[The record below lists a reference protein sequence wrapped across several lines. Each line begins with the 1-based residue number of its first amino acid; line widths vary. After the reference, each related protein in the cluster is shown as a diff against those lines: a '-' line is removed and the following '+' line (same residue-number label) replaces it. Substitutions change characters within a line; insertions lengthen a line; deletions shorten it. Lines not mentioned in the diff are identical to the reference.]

1 MDCER
6 RPNWTPIDRDRN
18 VPFFLTLEIGNY
30 GHAGL
35 HIIIKEDVLMRVTN
49 IRKKSQK
56 GYGTEPEAIHIYR
69 GLLIKLQAAQ
79 KNNKTCCK

>member
-1 MDCER
+1 
-6 RPNWTPIDRDRN
+6 
-18 VPFFLTLEIGNY
+18 
-30 GHAGL
+30 
-35 HIIIKEDVLMRVTN
+35 MRVTN

-79 KNNKTCCK
+79 KNNKTCSK